1 MVARLARGAKLAPID
16 LDDTDGRERMEA
28 ALGQG
33 VGWRLER
40 GATVDPDGAVS
51 FAVWAPRQP
60 SLSVRLLNADG
71 GTRAELPMVLGDDG
85 VHRARAEAGMAPVGS
100 DYFYVVAEVGT
111 RPDPVSR
118 FQPAGVHGPSRIVAP
133 SAFRWTDA
141 GWTGLPQAELVFYE
155 LHVGTFTPAGTF
167 AGVIEKLPYLRD
179 LGVTAVEIMPV
190 AAFPGDCNWGYDG
203 VFPYAPHVA
212 YGGPDG
218 LRALVDACH
227 AHGLALF
234 VDVVYNH
241 IGPEGNY
248 LGVYGPYFSD
258 RYRTPWGDALNFD
271 GPDSDDVRRYFIENA
286 LHWLVEYHV
295 DGLRLDAIHGIFD
308 FGPRHM
314 LQELEERFHGASASA
329 RAPGVAGGGK
339 RPQRPAGDP
348 ARARPGAGAWTRNGA
363 TISTTRCTRC

>member
-1 MVARLARGAKLAPID
+1 M
-16 LDDTDGRERMEA
+16 
-28 ALGQG
+28 
-33 VGWRLER
+33 
-40 GATVDPDGAVS
+40 
-51 FAVWAPRQP
+51 
-60 SLSVRLLNADG
+60 
-71 GTRAELPMVLGDDG
+71 
-85 VHRARAEAGMAPVGS
+85 
-100 DYFYVVAEVGT
+100 
-111 RPDPVSR
+111 
-118 FQPAGVHGPSRIVAP
+118 
-133 SAFRWTDA
+133 
-141 GWTGLPQAELVFYE
+141 
-155 LHVGTFTPAGTF
+155 
-167 AGVIEKLPYLRD
+167 
-179 LGVTAVEIMPV
+179 
-190 AAFPGDCNWGYDG
+190 
-203 VFPYAPHVA
+203 FPYAPHVA

-314 LQELEERFHGASASA
+314 LQEMEERFHARSASA

-348 ARARPGAGAWTRNGA
+348 ARPRPAAGAWTRNGA
-363 TISTTRCTRC
+363 TISITRCTRC